1 MPQFVPGVHSVKQIY
16 EEGNHRL
23 IAITGAEFFYIE
35 FPIDV
40 VMDVTFLPVDVIK
53 LRSVSGNL
61 KVQGIMKANQAGERT
76 RVTYDARLQP
86 SFWLPPILG
95 PALIGVQIKRQFL
108 GLIAEMGRR
117 HELKQ
122 VEFQGSAKSI
132 CR

>member
-1 MPQFVPGVHSVKQIY
+1 LPTLRCVAIHLR
-16 EEGNHRL
+16 RL
-23 IAITGAEFFYIE
+23 IEIKGVAEFFYIE
-35 FPIDV
+35 FSIDV
-40 VMDVTFLPVDVIK
+40 VMDVAFPPVDAIN
-53 LRSVSGNL
+53 LQSVSGNL
-61 KVQGIMKANQAGERT
+61 KVQGTMKANHAGEQT

-108 GLIAEMGRR
+108 GLIAEMDRR

-122 VEFQGSAKSI
+122 VEFQGSAKRF